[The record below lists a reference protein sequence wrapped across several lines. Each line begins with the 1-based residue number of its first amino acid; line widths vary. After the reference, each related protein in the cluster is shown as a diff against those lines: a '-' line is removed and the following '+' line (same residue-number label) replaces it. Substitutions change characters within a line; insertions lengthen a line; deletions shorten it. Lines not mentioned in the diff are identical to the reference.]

1 MAPAQAARPVT
12 EEALPRQSAA
22 NPSEATS
29 APSWATVSTM
39 KESPEIVMDFIAHHL
54 LLGACEII
62 IFFDDPDDPAIER
75 VEHLPQVRAI
85 RCDADFV
92 AARGK
97 HPPGLPARQKIHAAH
112 AYAMTRADWIIHI
125 DADEFIAADRPV
137 GAVLAGAEAD
147 VVRLAPFEALAT
159 PDGGKGDAPEH
170 YYRGALPRGRKGS
183 RLAREAYAPFEHCLA
198 QGMLSHQAGK
208 FFVRTGIAGMALAVH
223 GPFLNHDRAPHQETA
238 AMRLL
243 HFHGGVYDTWR
254 RHLDR
259 RLSDDAG
266 GTYSGRLAAKGGQ
279 TTNLTLLAT
288 LQDLHRS
295 EGEAGLERF
304 FRVACTYGPEKR
316 ALAAASALTQANLW
330 REAKRAA
337 VFGGEARLRDA
348 GFNPQTAAFE
358 ATLDWHGATL
368 RLAPDTDYAQ
378 CLIARGENLR
388 DEAMAALR
396 ALVAGKTLAMA
407 DLAPGAGLVAL
418 VCASAAAEGSCVATL
433 AETEEAALPI
443 LRHATVNPGL
453 CLQPMPCAVSTLAVL
468 DALPGAYR
476 VVQASAFAPEDIA
489 GSLLAAR
496 PDLVILDAGRRAH
509 ALKSDL
515 AARFLAQGYVAT
527 ATSGAPLIL
536 DRNPE
541 VQS

>member
-1 MAPAQAARPVT
+1 MALAQAVRPI
-12 EEALPRQSAA
+12 EEGALPRQTAA
-22 NPSEATS
+22 NLPEMAR

-39 KESPEIVMDFIAHHL
+39 KESPEVVMDFIAHHL
-54 LLGACEII
+54 LLGASEII
-62 IFFDDPDDPAIER
+62 IFFDDPDDPVIER

-85 RCDADFV
+85 RCDAAFV

-97 HPPGLPARQKIHAAH
+97 HPPGLPARQKIHAAQG
-112 AYAMTRADWIIHI
+112 YQMTRADWIIHI

-137 GAVLAGAEAD
+137 AALLAGAAAD

-159 PDGGKGDAPEH
+159 PGGGIGDAPEH
-170 YYRGALPRGRKGS
+170 YYRGVLPRGRKGS

-223 GPFLNHDRAPHQETA
+223 GPFLNHDRAPHEETA

-288 LQDLHRS
+288 LQDLHRT

-316 ALAAASALTQANLW
+316 VLAAASALTKANLW

-337 VFGGEARLRDA
+337 VFGGAARLRDA

-368 RLAPDTDYAQ
+368 RLAPDSDYAH
-378 CLIARGENLR
+378 CLIARGEDLR
-388 DEAMAALR
+388 DEAIEALR
-396 ALVAGKTLAMA
+396 GLVAGKTLAMA
-407 DLAPGAGLVAL
+407 DLAPGAGLVTM
-418 VCASAAAEGSCVATL
+418 VCACAAAPDSCVTVL
-433 AETEEAALPI
+433 AETEEAARPV
-443 LRHATVNPGL
+443 LRHVSVNPGL
-453 CLQPMPCAVSTLAVL
+453 HIQPMASAASALAVL
-468 DALPGAYR
+468 DALPDAFR
-476 VVQASAFAPEDIA
+476 VVQVGAFVAAELA
-489 GSLLAAR
+489 EAVLAAR
-496 PDLVILDAGRRAH
+496 PNLVILEAGRRAH

-515 AARFLAQGYVAT
+515 ASRFLAQGYVAT
-527 ATSGAPLIL
+527 ATPGAPLIL
-536 DRNPE
+536 ERNPE